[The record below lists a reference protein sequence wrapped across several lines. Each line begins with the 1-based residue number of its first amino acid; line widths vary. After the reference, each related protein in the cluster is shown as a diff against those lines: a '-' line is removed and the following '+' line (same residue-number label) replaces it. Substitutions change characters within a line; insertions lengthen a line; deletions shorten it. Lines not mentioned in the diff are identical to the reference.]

1 MITINSLEPT
11 FATFPNGE
19 VNVTFQ
25 PSLEASLVDHVTIDW
40 RFQNNDEIVKLGLI
54 LNLIDT
60 YETVETVHVHIPFLP
75 YSRMDRHEP
84 GYHNPMSLMVLTS
97 ILDAYADQVSVN
109 VAYDTDNLHNPK
121 AFEVIEDLHGK
132 TVDITV
138 NRTIVA
144 QLDKVIRGEKRL
156 NPDDVLVVFPDKGAL
171 ARYSDGDD
179 NVVAYLNNYTN
190 DQPHIAVGQ
199 KARNFETHEI
209 TGYELDSEIPEGI
222 SEIII
227 IDDVIS
233 YGGTFIKLYNAIRE
247 KTDVPVSIVASHA
260 ENALWRGDLL
270 ALDVTIY
277 TTKSLNDHHFN
288 PDQNVIFF
296 EDLD

>member
-11 FATFPNGE
+11 FATFPDGE

-25 PSLEASLVDHVTIDW
+25 RSLEASLRDHVYIDW
-40 RFQNNDEIVKLGLI
+40 RFQNNDEIIKLGLI

-60 YETVETVHVHIPFLP
+60 YETVESVHVHIPFLP

-132 TVDITV
+132 PVDITV
-138 NRTIVA
+138 NRTITD
-144 QLDKVIRGEKRL
+144 QLHTVIQDELRVSH
-156 NPDDVLVVFPDKGAL
+156 DDVLIVFPDKGAL
-171 ARYSDGDD
+171 ARYSDGED
-179 NVVAYLNNYTN
+179 NVMAYLNEYTN
-190 DQPHIAVGQ
+190 NHPHVAVGQ
-199 KARNFETHEI
+199 KTRNFETHEI
-209 TGYELDSEIPEGI
+209 TGYELDSEIPDGI

-247 KTDVPVSIVASHA
+247 KTHVPVSIVASHA

-288 PDQNVIFF
+288 PDQKVIFF